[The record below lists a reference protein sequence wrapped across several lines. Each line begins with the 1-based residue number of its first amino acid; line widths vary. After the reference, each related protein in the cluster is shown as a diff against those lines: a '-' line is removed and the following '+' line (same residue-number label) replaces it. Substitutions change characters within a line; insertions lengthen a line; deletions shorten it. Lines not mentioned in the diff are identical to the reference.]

1 MPKHFQDQSGFL
13 LIFLLGSIVL
23 IGIAVSVAAEKWSMV
38 ARRAKEDELLY
49 RGMEIR
55 TAIWRYSSGVPGATQ
70 YPEKL
75 DDLLK
80 DPRSLKTIRYLR
92 RITKDPITGEDWG
105 LIYAANG
112 RVMGVRSESTE
123 EPIKKDG
130 FPPDFSDFKD
140 AKKYC
145 KWVFKFIPGQP
156 AHVPTAGSKGTSLF
170 TGSTSDE
177 ECP

>member
-1 MPKHFQDQSGFL
+1 MPKRLKSQSGFL
-13 LIFLLGSIVL
+13 LIFLLGAIVL

-38 ARRAKEDELLY
+38 ARRAKETELLY

-55 TAIWRYSSGVPGATQ
+55 TAIVRYSSGMPGVTQ

-75 DDLLK
+75 EDLLK
-80 DPRSLKTIRYLR
+80 DPRSVKTIRYLR
-92 RITKDPITGEDWG
+92 RVTKDPITGEDWG

-112 RVMGVRSESTE
+112 RIMGVRSKSTE

-130 FPPDFSDFKD
+130 FPIDFSDFKD

-145 KWVFKFIPGQP
+145 KWVFKYVPGQP
-156 AHVPTAGSKGTSLF
+156 VPAPTHTSPSSSS
-170 TGSTSDE
+170 STSDE
-177 ECP
+177 DCP